1 MEPNQL
7 KNIVVLKNLPSNLVE
22 EAIVVLKQNKL
33 KLPEYSK
40 KQEELPKGKESSR
53 DYILKEAEMLV
64 TDYISNFE
72 ENKKTKRVEQLKNN
86 TKYKKLK
93 IYSSIATAALFIET
107 LILLIK

>member
-40 KQEELPKGKESSR
+40 KPEESPKGKESSR
-53 DYILKEAEMLV
+53 DYILKEAQMV
-64 TDYISNFE
+64 IADYLSMV
-72 ENKKTKRVEQLKNN
+72 ENKKTIVTRKHTLLEK
-86 TKYKKLK
+86 KYKRLRLCTWGLA
-93 IYSSIATAALFIET
+93 IALVIVF
-107 LILLIK
+107 LV

>member
-1 MEPNQL
+1 
-7 KNIVVLKNLPSNLVE
+7 
-22 EAIVVLKQNKL
+22 
-33 KLPEYSK
+33 
-40 KQEELPKGKESSR
+40 
-53 DYILKEAEMLV
+53 MLV